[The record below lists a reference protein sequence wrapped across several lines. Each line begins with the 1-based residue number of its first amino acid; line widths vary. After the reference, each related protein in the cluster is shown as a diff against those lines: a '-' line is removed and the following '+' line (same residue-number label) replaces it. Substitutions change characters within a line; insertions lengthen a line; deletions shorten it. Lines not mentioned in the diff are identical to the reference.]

1 MKITRRRLLAVGAA
15 GAFAIV
21 TDAVWIEPS
30 RVTVSR
36 HTLGVPE
43 GSGPLLRVVQLS
55 DLHLR
60 SVGSHEQRVAK
71 TVSTLAP
78 GLIVLTGDVVDRPDR
93 LDVLGEFLSL
103 LPNDALIVAV
113 LGNWEHWARANL
125 ADLARTYAAHRTRL
139 LVNESFRFAYQGSS
153 VLLTGLDDSTAGRP
167 DLTAALEET
176 QPCSNHLLL
185 AHSPA
190 YRDQLPQSLCAS
202 PEGQGGGIGHMLSGH
217 THGGQIALLGFAPF
231 CPRGSGHYVA
241 GWYGDRQPPLYVSR
255 GIGTSVVP
263 VRFGVPPEIAV
274 FDWRLRP
281 DHRAGSSGC
290 P

>member
-30 RVTVSR
+30 RVTVRR
-36 HTLGVPE
+36 HTIGVPE

-71 TVSTLAP
+71 AVSALAP
-78 GLIVLTGDVVDRPDR
+78 GFIVLTGDVVDRPDR
-93 LDVLGEFLSL
+93 LDALGEFLSL
-103 LPNDALIVAV
+103 LPNDTPIVAV
-113 LGNWEHWARANL
+113 LGNWEHWAGVGL

-167 DLTAALEET
+167 DLTAALQET
-176 QPCSNHLLL
+176 QPYSNHLLL

-190 YRDQLPQSLCAS
+190 YRDQLPQSLGAS
-202 PEGQGGGIGHMLSGH
+202 PEGQGGGIGYMLSGH

-231 CPRGSGHYVA
+231 CPRGSGRYVA
-241 GWYGDRQPPLYVSR
+241 GWYCDRQPPLYVSC